1 MLDFSEQSTIDRTIV
16 KSFFS
21 EAKFKRDEYIKTF
34 KLLQLKHKDK
44 NNNLT
49 ELKISGPEV
58 IYYLDNNEFII
69 DYTTK
74 VQNESA
80 KLNKEFILTRIRDK
94 KKDLENTE
102 EKLKLFR
109 ENNRSIK
116 DSPQLQLELE
126 RLLRDVEINTE
137 VFITLNQQYEI
148 SRIEE
153 QKQTPSIIILD
164 YPIKSV
170 EKDGYSSIQM
180 GYLEK
185 APRHTNKSEKGHFN
199 KAKVTAKKILKEI
212 AFQDLENVE
221 LGQKITAE
229 LFEAGDFVAVSG
241 VSKGKGFAGHMKRHG
256 FSGGRR
262 SHGKNS
268 VMRKAGSIG
277 AGSDPSRVWP
287 GTRMA
292 GRMGNENVTVK
303 NLEVTRVEKDKNLVF
318 IKGAVPGANNG
329 IVFISKI

>member
-1 MLDFSEQSTIDRTIV
+1 MAIDFIIGRKIGMTRIFDDLGSDYPVTIV
-16 KSFFS
+16 
-21 EAKFKRDEYIKTF
+21 EA
-34 KLLQLKHKDK
+34 
-44 NNNLT
+44 
-49 ELKISGPEV
+49 GPCEV
-58 IYYLDNNEFII
+58 
-69 DYTTK
+69 T
-74 VQNESA
+74 
-80 KLNKEFILTRIRDK
+80 
-94 KKDLENTE
+94 
-102 EKLKLFR
+102 
-109 ENNRSIK
+109 
-116 DSPQLQLELE
+116 
-126 RLLRDVEINTE
+126 
-137 VFITLNQQYEI
+137 
-148 SRIEE
+148 
-153 QKQTPSIIILD
+153 
-164 YPIKSV
+164 
-170 EKDGYSSIQM
+170 QM

-185 APRHTNKSEKGHFN
+185 APRHTNKSEKGHFD

-221 LGQKITAE
+221 LGQKITAD
-229 LFEAGDFVAVSG
+229 LFETGDFVAVSG

-303 NLEVTRVEKDKNLVF
+303 NLEITRIEKDKNLVF